1 MCQDNIPHTTSSL
14 TCVYRQ
20 AESTLPNSDRWNSSE
35 QLIWG
40 EVSSVGDESFDLWA
54 PERTTYLNSRG
65 RYDLAACPCICACVW
80 GGVDDA
86 LKKNAVSGLA
96 LQFLRVR
103 VPRSPWSSLCRRL
116 RGLCLRLSSAEA
128 SVSTTKLLCV
138 LSLPQLCKSAELCML
153 SHPPGGNL
161 QNKVKVEKTTQRGQ
175 NTEAWKDYRGW
186 DKTGAV
192 SLQYRRSLLPPLTL
206 RFI

>member
-1 MCQDNIPHTTSSL
+1 MSHL
-14 TCVYRQ
+14 TRGPLN
-20 AESTLPNSDRWNSSE
+20 APRIWTLEGAR
-35 QLIWG
+35 IWRPARAYVRVFG
-40 EVSSVGDESFDLWA
+40 EGLMTHWKRTLSVGSPCSSSVSVF
-54 PERTTYLNSRG
+54 P
-65 RYDLAACPCICACVW
+65 
-80 GGVDDA
+80 
-86 LKKNAVSGLA
+86 AV
-96 LQFLRVR
+96 RDR
-103 VPRSPWSSLCRRL
+103 LCRRL

-138 LSLPQLCKSAELCML
+138 LALPQLCKSAELCML